1 MHFIKNLIHDQVI
14 EVLFFPTEDQ
24 VANIFT
30 KSLTEAKFS
39 KLRSMLGF
47 QEIVIKGGWAL
58 MPLSFSYCVTIVNP
72 SILSQVVLKGYVRI
86 FRHLGVSKIYLVYC
100 VVR

>member
-1 MHFIKNLIHDQVI
+1 MWLRQILSEFGFQHQHLTSLWCDNKSAIKLAKDPVQNQCRKHMELHMHFIRKLIHDQVI

-39 KLRSMLGF
+39 KLRSMLGV
-47 QEIVIKGGWAL
+47 QEVVIKGG
-58 MPLSFSYCVTIVNP
+58 
-72 SILSQVVLKGYVRI
+72 
-86 FRHLGVSKIYLVYC
+86 
-100 VVR
+100 